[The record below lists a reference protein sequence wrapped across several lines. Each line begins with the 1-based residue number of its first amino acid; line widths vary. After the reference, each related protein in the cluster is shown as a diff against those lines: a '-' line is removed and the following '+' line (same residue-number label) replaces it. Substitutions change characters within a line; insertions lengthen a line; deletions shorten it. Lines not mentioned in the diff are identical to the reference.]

1 MKGQPK
7 GLIAAALAN
16 MGERFGFYIMMAI
29 LTLFISAKFGLNE
42 TTAGYIYSGFYAS
55 IYLLALVGGIIADKT
70 RNYKGTIMWGL
81 VVMSLGYLII
91 AIPTPT
97 PVSSLPLYLTLTC
110 VGLLVI
116 AFGNGLFKGNLQAL
130 VGQMYDNKEFSAK
143 RESGFQIFYMFIN
156 IGGFFAPFVAIGVR
170 NWWLKVNNFD
180 YNAKLPELC
189 HEYLA
194 KGEHMAGEGLANLTS
209 YANSAYLD
217 GTPVSAAGLHDFCN
231 GYLDVFNR
239 GFHYAFIAAIVMML
253 VSLVIYLSNK
263 RRFPDPSKKAAA
275 GGVKASA
282 EEITMSAQEIRQRI
296 YALFAVFGVVI
307 FFWVSFHQNGY
318 SLTYFARDYVN
329 LDVININLGFT
340 TIKGAEIFQSVN
352 PFFVV
357 TLTLLIMWFF
367 GWLRK
372 RNIEVSTPMK
382 IAIGMGIA
390 ATAYL
395 FLMFFSFALPD
406 KAALAGMKADQ
417 VQSILVTP
425 WVMVGLYFILTV
437 AELFISPLG
446 LAFVSKVAPPHMQ
459 GLMQG
464 FWLAA
469 TAVGNALLFV
479 GGWLYMH
486 TPMWAT
492 WCVFVA
498 ACGMSM
504 LVMLSMV
511 RWLERVTKEPRVIF
525 LYGRCGL
532 AAAAFFVFSQGGSED
547 VGARC
552 DSRWYAFPAAPVIRQ
567 VCPAVH
573 APAPVV
579 RCPPR
584 SVSPGL
590 RSGCVPGASGDTVPI
605 GQNGGG
611 TPRSLFVFTALFAVR
626 CVIC

>member
-1 MKGQPK
+1 MFKNQPK

-29 LTLFISAKFGLNE
+29 LTLFISAKFGLDE
-42 TTAGYIYSGFYAS
+42 ATAGYIYSGFYAS
-55 IYLLALVGGIIADKT
+55 IYLLALAGGIIADKT
-70 RNYKGTIMWGL
+70 RNFKGTILWGL
-81 VVMSLGYLII
+81 IVMSLGYLII

-97 PVSSLPLYLTLTC
+97 PVPNMGLYLTLTC
-110 VGLLVI
+110 AGLLVI

-130 VGQMYDNKEFSAK
+130 VGQMYDNEQFNAK

-156 IGGFFAPFVAIGVR
+156 IGGFFAPWIAIGVR

-194 KGEHMAGEGLANLTS
+194 KGENMVGEGYANLMT
-209 YANSAYLD
+209 YASQAHID
-217 GTPVSAAGLHDFCN
+217 GTPVTDLAAFCRS
-231 GYLDVFNR
+231 YLDVFNR
-239 GFHYAFIAAIVMML
+239 GFQYAFMAAIVMML
-253 VSLVIYLSNK
+253 VSLIIYAANK
-263 RRFPDPSKKAAA
+263 KRFPDPALKATAKKTGKATAA
-275 GGVKASA
+275 
-282 EEITMSAQEIRQRI
+282 EISMSAQEIRQRV

-329 LDVININLGFT
+329 LDVINIDLGFT
-340 TIKGAEIFQSVN
+340 TIKGAEIFQCVN

-357 TLTLLIMWFF
+357 FLTPIIMWFF
-367 GWLRK
+367 GWLRQRK
-372 RNIEVSTPMK
+372 IEVSTPMK

-395 FLMFFSFALPD
+395 FLMCFSFALPD
-406 KAALAGMKADQ
+406 KSALAGMTAGQ
-417 VQSILVTP
+417 MHSILVTP

-469 TAVGNALLFV
+469 TAVGNSLLFI
-479 GGWLYMH
+479 GGWLYIH

-492 WCVFVA
+492 WFVFVV
-498 ACGMSM
+498 ACGLSM

-511 RWLERVTKEPRVIF
+511 RWLERVTK
-525 LYGRCGL
+525 
-532 AAAAFFVFSQGGSED
+532 
-547 VGARC
+547 
-552 DSRWYAFPAAPVIRQ
+552 
-567 VCPAVH
+567 
-573 APAPVV
+573 
-579 RCPPR
+579 
-584 SVSPGL
+584 
-590 RSGCVPGASGDTVPI
+590 
-605 GQNGGG
+605 
-611 TPRSLFVFTALFAVR
+611 
-626 CVIC
+626 